1 MRRSLTVAL
10 VVITGCA
17 GAAKPAEESL
27 RRTTRDGHAS
37 FVLPAEWTD
46 AGKGAGKQEWQRKRG
61 EAVVATLEVIFIPL
75 YADYHRRAADLV
87 EMVGKDDP
95 EHEYEVVAAGESD
108 VAGAPG
114 VTVRY
119 CMGHGSTSV
128 TGTNLFVLTREGAVE
143 FKIVYWMGEPAQD
156 VEREG
161 EAILSSVEA
170 VEAQ

>member
-1 MRRSLTVAL
+1 MKLIQVVCLLAL
-10 VVITGCA
+10 AGCA
-17 GAAKPAEESL
+17 NSASRPDESL

-95 EHEYEVVAAGESD
+95 EHEYEVVGAGETD

-119 CMGHGSTSV
+119 KMGHGSTSV